1 MVNNRIGATA
11 KGLPHGAIGATISE
25 FLSASPRI
33 EDFWTPLV
41 TLDEDSLEHNIGLLS
56 DWALERGLHL
66 MPHGKTTMAPSLWKR
81 QLAAG
86 AKGISLATLG
96 QARVAIDAGIKTVH
110 IANEAVDPAGLSWL
124 ASQLGA
130 SDLEVTCWVDS
141 IEGAQLMETHLAR
154 GGAPRKLPVLVELG
168 VAGKRSGVRTLDE
181 GRKVAEYV
189 AQSSWLRLGGVA
201 GYEGV
206 VGDTRDKDV
215 VRGVEEFLDNLL
227 SLHGQVKDLY
237 DGKPAIVSAGGS
249 AYFDLVAEA
258 FARGGVIGDDM
269 TTGVIRSGAYLTHDE
284 GHYKGLSPL
293 DEVFVTNALRPALT
307 GYARVVSSPEPGLV
321 IVDAGR
327 RDLPY
332 DLDLPFLHGVGES
345 LAGPFTPIKGH
356 VEKLNDQ
363 HAFVRIDGD
372 NPQVGSVLSFGIS
385 HPCTTFDKWS
395 YLPIV
400 NKSGTVVDLV
410 QTYF

>member
-1 MVNNRIGATA
+1 
-11 KGLPHGAIGATISE
+11 
-25 FLSASPRI
+25 
-33 EDFWTPLV
+33 
-41 TLDEDSLEHNIGLLS
+41 
-56 DWALERGLHL
+56 
-66 MPHGKTTMAPSLWKR
+66 
-81 QLAAG
+81 
-86 AKGISLATLG
+86 
-96 QARVAIDAGIKTVH
+96 
-110 IANEAVDPAGLSWL
+110 
-124 ASQLGA
+124 
-130 SDLEVTCWVDS
+130 
-141 IEGAQLMETHLAR
+141 
-154 GGAPRKLPVLVELG
+154 
-168 VAGKRSGVRTLDE
+168 
-181 GRKVAEYV
+181 
-189 AQSSWLRLGGVA
+189 
-201 GYEGV
+201 
-206 VGDTRDKDV
+206 
-215 VRGVEEFLDNLL
+215 
-227 SLHGQVKDLY
+227 
-237 DGKPAIVSAGGS
+237 
-249 AYFDLVAEA
+249 
-258 FARGGVIGDDM
+258 M

>member
-1 MVNNRIGATA
+1 VSAMVNNRIGATA

-33 EDFWTPLV
+33 EDFWTQLV
-41 TLDEDSLEHNIGLLS
+41 ALDEDSLEHNIGLLN

-237 DGKPAIVSAGGS
+237 DGKPAIVSAGGERLFRS
-249 AYFDLVAEA
+249 
-258 FARGGVIGDDM
+258 RG
-269 TTGVIRSGAYLTHDE
+269 RSFC
-284 GHYKGLSPL
+284 S
-293 DEVFVTNALRPALT
+293 
-307 GYARVVSSPEPGLV
+307 
-321 IVDAGR
+321 R
-327 RDLPY
+327 RCD
-332 DLDLPFLHGVGES
+332 
-345 LAGPFTPIKGH
+345 
-356 VEKLNDQ
+356 
-363 HAFVRIDGD
+363 R
-372 NPQVGSVLSFGIS
+372 
-385 HPCTTFDKWS
+385 
-395 YLPIV
+395 
-400 NKSGTVVDLV
+400 
-410 QTYF
+410 